1 MSELSH
7 NFVRE
12 DAGVVAAQHAVS
24 KANNRR
30 DFAEQ
35 EFKTVNR
42 ALDPKVERESYTRIE
57 LAEFR
62 VRRSEVVK
70 ELDDAGI
77 DLLAAQQHYQLTV
90 ADAMD
95 RFRAEWVKGECA
107 LIERVYQ
114 LRLKLAVENEKLMNH
129 EQLRHEVTGDIFERK
144 ALLGTRAKGPSSG
157 RPKCGRK
164 GCSIIETHSGAGAQR
179 ER

>member
-12 DAGVVAAQHAVS
+12 DAGVVAAQQAVS
-24 KANNRR
+24 KASIRR

-35 EFKTVNR
+35 EFKTVDR
-42 ALDPKVERESYTRIE
+42 ALSPKVERRESYTRIE

-144 ALLGTRAKGPSSG
+144 ALLGT
-157 RPKCGRK
+157 
-164 GCSIIETHSGAGAQR
+164 TR
-179 ER
+179 EGTEFWASKMREEGLLDY

>member
-1 MSELSH
+1 MNELSH

-12 DAGVVAAQHAVS
+12 DAEVVAAQQAVS
-24 KANNRR
+24 KANIRR

-35 EFKTVNR
+35 EFKTVNC
-42 ALDPKVERESYTRIE
+42 ALDPKVERRESYTRIE

-77 DLLAAQQHYQLTV
+77 DLLAAQQHYQLIV

-144 ALLGTRAKGPSSG
+144 ALLWTTQEGTEFWASKM
-157 RPKCGRK
+157 
-164 GCSIIETHSGAGAQR
+164 R
-179 ER
+179 EEGLLDY